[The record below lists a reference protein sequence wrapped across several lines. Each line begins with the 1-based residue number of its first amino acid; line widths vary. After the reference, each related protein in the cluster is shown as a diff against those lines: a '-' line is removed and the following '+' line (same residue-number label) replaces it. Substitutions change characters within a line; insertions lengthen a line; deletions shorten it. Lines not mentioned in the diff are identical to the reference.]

1 MRFSVGCMRL
11 DISVIINL
19 ALCKVDA
26 PLTIAQLT
34 NIRYAERAELLCK
47 SSTLTGVLKRAA
59 RVQSVMF
66 FIVSVTG
73 QSVQSFQ
80 QLLFCDEGPE
90 SWTVNENS
98 F

>member
-34 NIRYAERAELLCK
+34 NIRYAERAELLCE
-47 SSTLTGVLKRAA
+47 SSTLT
-59 RVQSVMF
+59 
-66 FIVSVTG
+66 
-73 QSVQSFQ
+73 
-80 QLLFCDEGPE
+80 
-90 SWTVNENS
+90 
-98 F
+98 